1 MICRSVS
8 FCVSVHHSVQ
18 PLFDHITELQNMNSE
33 EEDEEL
39 GGLAFTCDIDSLLNH
54 SVNYC

>member
-8 FCVSVHHSVQ
+8 VCVSVHHSVQ
-18 PLFDHITELQNMNSE
+18 PLFDNITELQNMNSE

-39 GGLAFTCDIDSLLNH
+39 GDLAFTCDIDSLLNH